1 MRAPEDGPV
10 SFTTHADLAEATATV
25 LTDDSID
32 DTMLALTA
40 SEAVDLADIAAIT
53 SELTGSTI
61 RRVVVPDDEH
71 RASLLAQGLPE
82 IRVDMAMGIFLAS
95 RQGQFARVETTLAR
109 LVDRPPTPLR
119 DVLRASLAA

>member
-1 MRAPEDGPV
+1 LRAPEDGPV